1 MNIREYKKSLM
12 IVKDIDSEV
21 ISEAY
26 FILKSGAEYE
36 YESKISAE
44 AERIIRECGAYA
56 KKKHRAKST
65 ALRGF
70 FAAVLAV
77 SVAILAIMVI
87 VRIF

>member
-36 YESKISAE
+36 YENKISEE

-56 KKKHRAKST
+56 QKKRRVKST

-70 FAAVLAV
+70 FAAVLAI

>member
-12 IVKDIDSEV
+12 IVKDIDSEI

-26 FILKSGAEYE
+26 FILKNSSEYE

-65 ALRGF
+65 ALKGF
-70 FAAVLAV
+70 FAAVLV
-77 SVAILAIMVI
+77 ICVAILAVMVA